1 MPVDMVY
8 PAGSIQVGNGAVIL
22 KGTKFRELAQRYV
35 NNTLDGTFQLGMT
48 ERFKYPPSNRTSKL
62 PPKLAGYAIPEAS
75 LANMVP
81 LDWTKINANR
91 QQYLERWNK
100 EVLA

>member
-1 MPVDMVY
+1 MLRSKLRETPLLTYVPSPVTSTM
-8 PAGSIQVGNGAVIL
+8 ALFSA
-22 KGTKFRELAQRYV
+22 TKV
-35 NNTLDGTFQLGMT
+35 NPPRWRCDSTSKTST
-48 ERFKYPPSNRTSKL
+48 SAFKYPPSNKTAKL

-91 QQYLERWNK
+91 QKYLERWNK